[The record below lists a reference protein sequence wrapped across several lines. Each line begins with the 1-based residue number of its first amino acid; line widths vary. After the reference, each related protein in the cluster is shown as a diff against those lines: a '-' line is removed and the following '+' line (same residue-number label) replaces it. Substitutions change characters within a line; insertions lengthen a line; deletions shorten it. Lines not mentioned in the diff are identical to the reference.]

1 MDAITQVPVP
11 ANEPVHD
18 YAPKSPERTRLRTE
32 LASLADHPIDLP
44 HVIGGRHRMGDGERI
59 DVVQPHRHAARLGTL
74 TNATHADA
82 AAAVEAAMSAKSDWA
97 ALPFDERAAVF
108 LRAADLLA
116 GPWREKIAAAT
127 MLGQSKSVYQAEIDA
142 VCELIDFWRFN
153 VAFARQILEQ
163 QPISGPGEWNRI
175 DYRPLDGFVYAITPF
190 NFTSIAGN
198 LPTAPA
204 LMGNTVIWKPSI
216 TQTLAAYLTMQLLEA
231 AGLPPGVINLVT
243 GDGFAVS
250 DVALADPRL
259 AGIHFTGSTAT
270 FGHLWQWVGTNIG
283 RYHSYPRLV
292 GETGGKDFVVA
303 HASARPDVLRTALIR
318 GAFDYQG
325 QKCSAVSRAFI
336 AHSVWQRM
344 GDELLA
350 KAAELRYGDITD
362 LSNYGGALIDR
373 QERRRHRTG
382 QRRGRGHR
390 RRRRRIRRQRRL
402 FRAPH
407 GVALRRPDRRVV
419 CHRVLRSAAV
429 GACLPRRALRAD
441 PRRHRH
447 RIPLRADRRGHR
459 RRPAGRADRAGSAA
473 VRGGELL
480 CQRQADGGGGGAS
493 AVRRCTR
500 IGHQRQ
506 GRFAVEPAAVDV
518 GAQHQGDVRRGH
530 RPHLPA
536 HGGRLMAGWFAHTL
550 RPAMLAAGR
559 SDRLGRIVERSPL
572 TRGVVRRF
580 VPGDTLDD
588 VVDIVTALR
597 DSGRYLSIDYLGENV
612 TDADDAAAA
621 VRAYLGLLDVLGRRG
636 DIACDGVR
644 PLEVSLKLSALGQAL
659 DRDGQKIALDNARA
673 ICERAERV
681 GAWVTVDAEDH
692 TTTDSTL
699 SISGDLRVD
708 FPWLGTVV
716 QAYLRRTLADC
727 AELAAVGAR
736 VRLCKGAYDEP
747 ASVAYRD
754 AAQVTDSYLRCLR
767 VLTAGRGY
775 PMVATHDPVIIAAV
789 PGITRESGRSQGD
802 FEYQM
807 LYGVRDDEQRRLTG
821 AGNHVRVYVPF
832 GTRWYGYFLRRLAER
847 PANLAFFL
855 RALTDRRRARGCA
868 ER

>member
-1 MDAITQVPVP
+1 
-11 ANEPVHD
+11 
-18 YAPKSPERTRLRTE
+18 
-32 LASLADHPIDLP
+32 
-44 HVIGGRHRMGDGERI
+44 
-59 DVVQPHRHAARLGTL
+59 
-74 TNATHADA
+74 
-82 AAAVEAAMSAKSDWA
+82 
-97 ALPFDERAAVF
+97 
-108 LRAADLLA
+108 
-116 GPWREKIAAAT
+116 
-127 MLGQSKSVYQAEIDA
+127 
-142 VCELIDFWRFN
+142 
-153 VAFARQILEQ
+153 
-163 QPISGPGEWNRI
+163 
-175 DYRPLDGFVYAITPF
+175 
-190 NFTSIAGN
+190 
-198 LPTAPA
+198 
-204 LMGNTVIWKPSI
+204 
-216 TQTLAAYLTMQLLEA
+216 
-231 AGLPPGVINLVT
+231 
-243 GDGFAVS
+243 
-250 DVALADPRL
+250 
-259 AGIHFTGSTAT
+259 
-270 FGHLWQWVGTNIG
+270 
-283 RYHSYPRLV
+283 
-292 GETGGKDFVVA
+292 
-303 HASARPDVLRTALIR
+303 
-318 GAFDYQG
+318 
-325 QKCSAVSRAFI
+325 
-336 AHSVWQRM
+336 
-344 GDELLA
+344 
-350 KAAELRYGDITD
+350 
-362 LSNYGGALIDR
+362 
-373 QERRRHRTG
+373 
-382 QRRGRGHR
+382 
-390 RRRRRIRRQRRL
+390 
-402 FRAPH
+402 
-407 GVALRRPDRRVV
+407 
-419 CHRVLRSAAV
+419 
-429 GACLPRRALRAD
+429 
-441 PRRHRH
+441 
-447 RIPLRADRRGHR
+447 
-459 RRPAGRADRAGSAA
+459 
-473 VRGGELL
+473 
-480 CQRQADGGGGGAS
+480 
-493 AVRRCTR
+493 
-500 IGHQRQ
+500 
-506 GRFAVEPAAVDV
+506 
-518 GAQHQGDVRRGH
+518 
-530 RPHLPA
+530 
-536 HGGRLMAGWFAHTL
+536 
-550 RPAMLAAGR
+550 MLAA
-559 SDRLGRIVERSPL
+559 RIMSR
-572 TRGVVRRF
+572 
-580 VPGDTLDD
+580 LDD